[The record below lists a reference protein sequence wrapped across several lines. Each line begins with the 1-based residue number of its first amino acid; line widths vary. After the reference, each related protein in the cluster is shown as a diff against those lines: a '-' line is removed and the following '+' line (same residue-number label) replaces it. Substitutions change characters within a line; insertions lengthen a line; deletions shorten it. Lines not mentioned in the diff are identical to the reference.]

1 MPYFPDFNADSKD
14 GEIDQIYGFALGA
27 DDYITKPFRPLELI
41 ARVKAN
47 LRRAT
52 CYNQSEKSKTESSML
67 SVRGLSINA
76 ESHECLLNQP
86 LFR

>member
-1 MPYFPDFNADSKD
+1 MLTAKD
-14 GEIDQIYGFALGA
+14 GEIDQINGFALGA

-67 SVRGLSINA
+67 SVRRLPSMK
-76 ESHECLLNQP
+76 SHECLLNEHS
-86 LFR
+86 FADTYRI